1 MVTLGPGG
9 RSGGGERDLGDW
21 GPACCARLHTTTACA
36 LLGKPCAGS
45 SYRQG
50 RGANAPFPLPPS
62 ASPQHTCARS
72 LSPPSVPPAHTSH
85 TSATLAPAAPQV
97 LSWVFSP
104 LLAGFFAIVLFFFTR
119 LIVLRSPRAY
129 ERSIYMLPIFVFAT
143 FYLCTWFM

>member
-1 MVTLGPGG
+1 M
-9 RSGGGERDLGDW
+9 GGGPPQRVHSVWQAVCRQQLQA
-21 GPACCARLHTTTACA
+21 GPR
-36 LLGKPCAGS
+36 
-45 SYRQG
+45 RQ
-50 RGANAPFPLPPS
+50 RTLPPFLCLP
-62 ASPQHTCARS
+62 ATHMRAQP
-72 LSPPSVPPAHTSH
+72 SPPLRPPSTHITYLSH
-85 TSATLAPAAPQV
+85 PGPCSSQV